1 MASPEIDVSYVAH
14 LARLQLTPE
23 ETERFA
29 SQLGDIL
36 GYVTKLEALDVDDVE
51 PMAHAAPV
59 FDVMREDVARPGEG
73 PDTALAN
80 APEKSSGQ
88 FKVPRVVE

>member
-1 MASPEIDVSYVAH
+1 
-14 LARLQLTPE
+14 
-23 ETERFA
+23 
-29 SQLGDIL
+29 
-36 GYVTKLEALDVDDVE
+36 
-51 PMAHAAPV
+51 MAHAAPV

-73 PDTALAN
+73 SDTALSN